1 MSGKTAINL
10 ATVGTAELEA
20 MSVQVFNASLE
31 TMSGGAIARFRTMRK
46 LSKDHR
52 QALEKYLV
60 DHPEKRSGGDAGVPP
75 AFDAKPTS
83 PAPSGKARRS
93 PFPEIKRRL
102 RAWWEGVDVDDL
114 ALLDAAR
121 AKGGDKG
128 ETKGE
133 KPAPKKTD
141 AAPSGAKGDSGPAEP
156 ANERV
161 EIVQKLWGEG
171 FSLPGGETFLLNL
184 IKTTNFPAGHPCL
197 DVAPGLGGG
206 MRAIARARKLTV
218 EGIERDPL
226 FAMTGGTISD
236 RLGMTK
242 EAPIRCGDPE
252 TETLTEGR
260 YAAVFAR
267 ETLYCYAD
275 RKPFLSAVSRAL
287 VDGGSL
293 IFTDF
298 VLADRLN
305 KDETL
310 ANWRAAEPRKPVP
323 ATREDYSD
331 LLRELRYQTKV
342 FDDLTAQYVS
352 LIQAGWHQLHSYLQ
366 SAKLPPETATMLI
379 EEGNLWLARSRA
391 LESGSL
397 KLIYVHALMH
407 KAPKRALSDAMTIE

>member
-20 MSVQVFNASLE
+20 MSVQVFHSSLE
-31 TMSGGAIARFRTMRK
+31 TMSGEAIARFRTMRK

-60 DHPEKRSGGDAGVPP
+60 EHPEKRAGGGGAP
-75 AFDAKPTS
+75 APSDAKPAS

-93 PFPEIKRRL
+93 PFPEFKRRL

-121 AKGGDKG
+121 TKVEDKS
-128 ETKGE
+128 E
-133 KPAPKKTD
+133 KPAPEK
-141 AAPSGAKGDSGPAEP
+141 SGATPSETKGDSGPAAP
-156 ANERV
+156 TNERV

-206 MRAIARARKLTV
+206 MRAIARARKVTV

-226 FAMTGGTISD
+226 LAMTGGTISD

-275 RKPFLSAVSRAL
+275 RKPFLAAVSRAL
-287 VDGGSL
+287 ADGGSL
-293 IFTDF
+293 ILTDF
-298 VLADRLN
+298 VLTDRLN

-323 ATREDYSD
+323 ATREDYSE
-331 LLRELRYQTKV
+331 LLRELRYQIKV

-352 LIQAGWHQLHSYLQ
+352 LIQAGWRQLHSYLQ

-397 KLIYVHALMH
+397 RLIYVHALMH
-407 KAPKRALSDAMTIE
+407 KAPKRAISDAMTIE

>member
-1 MSGKTAINL
+1 MSKNTGINL
-10 ATVGTAELEA
+10 ATVGTTELEA
-20 MSVQVFNASLE
+20 MSVEVFKSSLE
-31 TMSGGAIARFRTMRK
+31 TMSGEAIARFRTMRK

-60 DHPEKRSGGDAGVPP
+60 EHPEKRAGGGGAP
-75 AFDAKPTS
+75 APSDAKPAS
-83 PAPSGKARRS
+83 PAPSGATRRS
-93 PFPEIKRRL
+93 PFPEFKRRL

-121 AKGGDKG
+121 IKVEDKS
-128 ETKGE
+128 E
-133 KPAPKKTD
+133 KPASKKSEAT
-141 AAPSGAKGDSGPAEP
+141 PSETKDDSRPAEP
-156 ANERV
+156 TNERI

-171 FSLPGGETFLLNL
+171 FSLPGGEAFFLNL
-184 IKTTNFPAGHPCL
+184 IKSTNFPAGHPCL

-206 MRAIARARKLTV
+206 MRAVARTRKVAV

-226 FAMTGGTISD
+226 LAMTGGTISD

-252 TETLTEGR
+252 TEPLAEGR

-267 ETLYCYAD
+267 ETLYCYTD
-275 RKPFLSAVSRAL
+275 RKPFLAAVSRAL

-293 IFTDF
+293 FFTDF

-305 KDETL
+305 KDEALTT
-310 ANWRAAEPRKPVP
+310 WRAAEPRKPVP
-323 ATREDYSD
+323 ATREDYAE
-331 LLRELRYQTKV
+331 LLRELHYQVKI

-352 LIQAGWHQLHSYLQ
+352 LIQTGWRQLHSYLQ
-366 SAKLPPETATMLI
+366 NAKLPPETATMLI
-379 EEGNLWLARSRA
+379 EEGDLWLARSRA
-391 LESGSL
+391 LESGGL

-407 KAPKRALSDAMTIE
+407 RAPKRALSDAMAIE